1 MPAGMVAREE
11 GGARPDQW
19 LMVLFHGPAEVS
31 SADGMQW
38 VDADTV
44 MIWPPGPR
52 QVLGHAREPWDHSWI
67 FARGARLQAVV
78 EASGCRVHH
87 PMPLARVDASEQFF
101 SDCHREAPR
110 PDSDQRMV
118 ELLLALWLR
127 SCARC
132 GGACGGNG

>member
-1 MPAGMVAREE
+1 MLRFTGDYGPTASINLDNLCSHQQMPAGMVVREE

-38 VDADTV
+38 VDADTL

-78 EASGCRVHH
+78 EASGCHGCIIPCRW
-87 PMPLARVDASEQFF
+87 R
-101 SDCHREAPR
+101 
-110 PDSDQRMV
+110 
-118 ELLLALWLR
+118 
-127 SCARC
+127 
-132 GGACGGNG
+132 G